1 MTTFTTE
8 DRQNA
13 HDVPTNIVDCGASS
27 IKTLG
32 AYIELEKR
40 IETYRDQF
48 VIMQAEIQRLKRRMM
63 EAGLDD

>member
-13 HDVPTNIVDCGASS
+13 HDVPTNIVDSGAST

-32 AYIELEKR
+32 AFIDLEKR
-40 IETYRDQF
+40 IETYRDQLQ
-48 VIMQAEIQRLKRRMM
+48 ILQAENQRLRKRLM
-63 EAGLDD
+63 ELGNNS